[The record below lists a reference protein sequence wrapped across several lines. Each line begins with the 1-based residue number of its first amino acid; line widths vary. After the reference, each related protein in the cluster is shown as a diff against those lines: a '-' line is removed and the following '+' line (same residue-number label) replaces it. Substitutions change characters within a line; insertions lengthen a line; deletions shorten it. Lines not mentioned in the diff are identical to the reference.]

1 MAVQAEFR
9 WLSSLEANESCKQDL
24 DFFNS
29 DCNSYVRLV
38 LPHND
43 SYYLVCASS
52 AKMPACRP
60 LTLTQVSVT
69 AILLLP
75 NWLISSLPPPCGQRK
90 GGHKSK
96 CLKTGIN

>member
-9 WLSSLEANESCKQDL
+9 WLSSFQANRSCKL
-24 DFFNS
+24 DFEFFDS

-52 AKMPACRP
+52 AKMPTCRP
-60 LTLTQVSVT
+60 LTLAQVSVI

-75 NWLISSLPPPCGQRK
+75 NFHYHYSHRLCVDKERAAINQNV
-90 GGHKSK
+90 SK
-96 CLKTGIN
+96 MA